1 MRLLAD
7 THILLWWLDDSP
19 RLSAAHRSLI
29 ADDANTVL
37 VSAATVAEVSIK
49 ASLGKL
55 AAPEMSEEFLTEEGF
70 SLLPLSVRHAQA
82 LRALPWHHRDPFD
95 RMLVA
100 QCLVEQIPVLTVDE
114 RFRAYEV
121 EVR

>member
-7 THILLWWLDDSP
+7 THVLLWWLGSDP
-19 RLSAAHRSLI
+19 RLRPDHRSLI
-29 ADDANTVL
+29 EDDENTVL

-55 AAPEMSEEFLTEEGF
+55 VAPEMSEEFLTAQGF

-82 LRALPWHHRDPFD
+82 IRDLPWHHRDPFD

-100 QCLVEQIPVLTVDE
+100 QCVVEQVPILTVDE
-114 RFRAYEV
+114 RIRAYAIEA
-121 EVR
+121 R

>member
-7 THILLWWLDDSP
+7 THVLLWWLGNDP
-19 RLSAAHRSLI
+19 RLRPDHRSLI
-29 ADDANTVL
+29 EDHATTVL

-55 AAPEMSEEFLTEEGF
+55 VAPEMSEEFLTTQGF

-82 LRALPWHHRDPFD
+82 IRDLPWHHRDPFD

-100 QCLVEQIPVLTVDE
+100 QCLVEQVPILTVDE
-114 RFRAYEV
+114 RIRAYAIEA
-121 EVR
+121 R

>member
-7 THILLWWLDDSP
+7 THVLLWWLGSDP
-19 RLSAAHRSLI
+19 RLRPDHRSLI
-29 ADDANTVL
+29 EDDANTVL

-55 AAPEMSEEFLTEEGF
+55 VAPEMSEEFLTAQGF

-82 LRALPWHHRDPFD
+82 IRDLPWHHRDPFD

-100 QCLVEQIPVLTVDE
+100 QCVVEQLPILTVDE
-114 RFRAYEV
+114 RIRAYAIEA
-121 EVR
+121 R

>member
-7 THILLWWLDDSP
+7 TNVLLRWLGNDP
-19 RLSAAHRSLI
+19 RLRPDHRSLI
-29 ADDANTVL
+29 EDDANTVL
-37 VSAATVAEVSIK
+37 VSAASVAEVSIK

-55 AAPEMSEEFLTEEGF
+55 VAPEMSEEFLTAQGF

-82 LRALPWHHRDPFD
+82 IRDLPWHHRDPFD

-100 QCLVEQIPVLTVDE
+100 QCLVEQVPILTVDE
-114 RFRAYEV
+114 RIRAYAIEA
-121 EVR
+121 R